1 MLLPPPPRDPQSA
14 SGESLRGLE
23 KNARGLALNEINQK
37 PPQPPA
43 WGRGSPAPHKG
54 SGEVQATQPMP
65 SPPVGSQ
72 GFEVGVLVGG
82 DVARGRVVCVYVCE
96 HVRMSLKGRQPTR
109 PYLVQ

>member
-1 MLLPPPPRDPQSA
+1 MPPPV
-14 SGESLRGLE
+14 
-23 KNARGLALNEINQK
+23 
-37 PPQPPA
+37 
-43 WGRGSPAPHKG
+43 WGRRPLPPHKG
-54 SGEVQATQPMP
+54 AGSNRPPTSVPVTNAPLKPSRDKQTQPRP

-82 DVARGRVVCVYVCE
+82 DVAQGRVVCVYVCE